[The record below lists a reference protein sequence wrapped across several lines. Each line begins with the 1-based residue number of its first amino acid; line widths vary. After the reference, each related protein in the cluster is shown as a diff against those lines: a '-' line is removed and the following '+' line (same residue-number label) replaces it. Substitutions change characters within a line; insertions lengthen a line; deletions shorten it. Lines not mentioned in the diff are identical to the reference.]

1 MRFTLLILGS
11 LFSAYASAGVYKCT
25 APDGNTVYQS
35 SPCNVGQSKVQINPK
50 TGVSTDLNEIQNKQL
65 SEQQEQQEQ
74 LAKQKAEEE
83 QRTQREAEL
92 KRNASNESEK
102 NQQLIKNNPEKFSAY
117 AIPPYTPDALPPL
130 VKGFR
135 ERLPEIERFRREA
148 ADKIL
153 SSEECG
159 RVEAAELSS
168 KSAKNALVILIDC
181 SSGKHFYVSEQELP
195 PPSQQQQQPP
205 SQ

>member
-1 MRFTLLILGS
+1 MRLILFILGS

-25 APDGNTVYQS
+25 AADGNTVYQS

-50 TGVSTDLNEIQNKQL
+50 TGVSTDLDVLHNKQF
-65 SEQQEQQEQ
+65 SEQQNQQEQ

-83 QRTQREAEL
+83 QRTQQEAQL
-92 KRNASNESEK
+92 KRDAMSESEK
-102 NQQLIKNNPEKFSAY
+102 NQQLIKSNPEKFSAY

-130 VKGFR
+130 VKGFQ

-148 ADKIL
+148 AEKIL
-153 SSEECG
+153 TSEECG

-181 SSGKHFYVSEQELP
+181 SSGKHFYVSEQELAA
-195 PPSQQQQQPP
+195 PSQQQP
-205 SQ
+205 SSQ